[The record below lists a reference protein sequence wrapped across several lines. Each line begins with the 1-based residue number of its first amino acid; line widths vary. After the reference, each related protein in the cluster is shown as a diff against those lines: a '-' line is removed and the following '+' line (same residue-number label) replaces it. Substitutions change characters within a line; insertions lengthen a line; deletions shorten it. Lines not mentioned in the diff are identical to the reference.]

1 MREVEMMRKYNY
13 DHKKAHDLLKEEF
26 VKDLLK
32 ENKLLTRQLSY
43 IRSGEYYN
51 QLKFERNMLEDV
63 VSKGEVSEID
73 KAFIDM
79 THRNTELLE
88 ENQELKKQLEEKE
101 NIACNWK
108 DSCLEN
114 AGKIEKLE
122 NQQKEFIEYLT
133 SYIYLLS
140 NKPDLIEEA
149 EIDIL
154 EEILSKY
161 KEILGGKE

>member
-1 MREVEMMRKYNY
+1 MREIELIKKYNY

-43 IRSGEYYN
+43 IRSGEYLN

-88 ENQELKKQLEEKE
+88 ENQKLKERV
-101 NIACNWK
+101 
-108 DSCLEN
+108 
-114 AGKIEKLE
+114 
-122 NQQKEFIEYLT
+122 EYLER
-133 SYIYLLS
+133 S
-140 NKPDLIEEA
+140 NNRREEM
-149 EIDIL
+149 IL
-154 EEILSKY
+154 ELREELIPSKG
-161 KEILGGKE
+161 ENEDA

>member
-43 IRSGEYYN
+43 IRSGEYLN

-63 VSKGEVSEID
+63 VSNGEVSEID

-88 ENQELKKQLEEKE
+88 ENQKLKERIDYLER
-101 NIACNWK
+101 
-108 DSCLEN
+108 
-114 AGKIEKLE
+114 
-122 NQQKEFIEYLT
+122 
-133 SYIYLLS
+133 S
-140 NKPDLIEEA
+140 NNRGERL
-149 EIDIL
+149 IL
-154 EEILSKY
+154 ELREELIPSKG
-161 KEILGGKE
+161 ENEDE

>member
-1 MREVEMMRKYNY
+1 MREIELIKKYNY

-43 IRSGEYYN
+43 IRSGEYLN

-88 ENQELKKQLEEKE
+88 ENQKLKERIDYLERSNNRREEL
-101 NIACNWK
+101 
-108 DSCLEN
+108 
-114 AGKIEKLE
+114 
-122 NQQKEFIEYLT
+122 
-133 SYIYLLS
+133 
-140 NKPDLIEEA
+140 
-149 EIDIL
+149 IL
-154 EEILSKY
+154 ELREELIPIKGDN
-161 KEILGGKE
+161 EDA

>member
-43 IRSGEYYN
+43 IRSGEYLN

-88 ENQELKKQLEEKE
+88 ENQKLKERIDYLERSNIRKRTKANGDTQRQLVIQMMKNYIE
-101 NIACNWK
+101 NDRRKSK
-108 DSCLEN
+108 D
-114 AGKIEKLE
+114 
-122 NQQKEFIEYLT
+122 
-133 SYIYLLS
+133 
-140 NKPDLIEEA
+140 DM
-149 EIDIL
+149 
-154 EEILSKY
+154 
-161 KEILGGKE
+161 

>member
-1 MREVEMMRKYNY
+1 MKEIEMMRKYNY

-43 IRSGEYYN
+43 IRSGEYLN
-51 QLKFERNMLEDV
+51 QLKFERNMLEDL

-88 ENQELKKQLEEKE
+88 ENQKLKERIDYLERSNNRREEL
-101 NIACNWK
+101 
-108 DSCLEN
+108 
-114 AGKIEKLE
+114 
-122 NQQKEFIEYLT
+122 
-133 SYIYLLS
+133 
-140 NKPDLIEEA
+140 
-149 EIDIL
+149 IL
-154 EEILSKY
+154 ELREELIPSKGDN
-161 KEILGGKE
+161 EDA

>member
-1 MREVEMMRKYNY
+1 MREIELIKKYNY

-43 IRSGEYYN
+43 IRSGEYLN

-88 ENQELKKQLEEKE
+88 ENQKLKERIDYLERSNNRREEL
-101 NIACNWK
+101 
-108 DSCLEN
+108 
-114 AGKIEKLE
+114 
-122 NQQKEFIEYLT
+122 
-133 SYIYLLS
+133 
-140 NKPDLIEEA
+140 
-149 EIDIL
+149 IL
-154 EEILSKY
+154 ELREELIPSKGDN
-161 KEILGGKE
+161 EDA

>member
-43 IRSGEYYN
+43 IRSGEYLN

-88 ENQELKKQLEEKE
+88 ENQKLKERIDYLER
-101 NIACNWK
+101 
-108 DSCLEN
+108 
-114 AGKIEKLE
+114 
-122 NQQKEFIEYLT
+122 
-133 SYIYLLS
+133 S
-140 NKPDLIEEA
+140 NNRREEM
-149 EIDIL
+149 IL
-154 EEILSKY
+154 ELREELIPSKG
-161 KEILGGKE
+161 ENEDA

>member
-1 MREVEMMRKYNY
+1 MREIEIMKKYNY

-43 IRSGEYYN
+43 IRSGEYLN

-88 ENQELKKQLEEKE
+88 ENQKLKERIDYLERSNNRREEL
-101 NIACNWK
+101 
-108 DSCLEN
+108 
-114 AGKIEKLE
+114 
-122 NQQKEFIEYLT
+122 
-133 SYIYLLS
+133 
-140 NKPDLIEEA
+140 
-149 EIDIL
+149 IL
-154 EEILSKY
+154 ELREELIPSKGDN
-161 KEILGGKE
+161 EDA

>member
-1 MREVEMMRKYNY
+1 MKEIEMMRKYNY
-13 DHKKAHDLLKEEF
+13 DYKKAHDLLKEEF

-43 IRSGEYYN
+43 IRSGEYLN

-88 ENQELKKQLEEKE
+88 ENQKLKERIDYLERSNNRREEL
-101 NIACNWK
+101 
-108 DSCLEN
+108 
-114 AGKIEKLE
+114 
-122 NQQKEFIEYLT
+122 
-133 SYIYLLS
+133 
-140 NKPDLIEEA
+140 
-149 EIDIL
+149 IL
-154 EEILSKY
+154 ELREELIPSKGDN
-161 KEILGGKE
+161 EDA

>member
-32 ENKLLTRQLSY
+32 ENKLLTRQLEY
-43 IRSGEYYN
+43 IRSGEYLN

-63 VSKGEVSEID
+63 VFKGEVSEID

-88 ENQELKKQLEEKE
+88 ENQKLKEKIDYLER
-101 NIACNWK
+101 
-108 DSCLEN
+108 
-114 AGKIEKLE
+114 
-122 NQQKEFIEYLT
+122 
-133 SYIYLLS
+133 S
-140 NKPDLIEEA
+140 NNKGDNEDA
-149 EIDIL
+149 
-154 EEILSKY
+154 
-161 KEILGGKE
+161 

>member
-43 IRSGEYYN
+43 IRSGEYLN

-63 VSKGEVSEID
+63 VSNGEVSEID

-88 ENQELKKQLEEKE
+88 ENQKLKERIDYLER
-101 NIACNWK
+101 
-108 DSCLEN
+108 
-114 AGKIEKLE
+114 
-122 NQQKEFIEYLT
+122 
-133 SYIYLLS
+133 S
-140 NKPDLIEEA
+140 NNRRERL
-149 EIDIL
+149 IL
-154 EEILSKY
+154 ELREELIPSKASNN
-161 KEILGGKE
+161 K

>member
-1 MREVEMMRKYNY
+1 MREIELMRKYNY

-43 IRSGEYYN
+43 IRSGEYLN

-88 ENQELKKQLEEKE
+88 ENQKLKERIDYLERSNNRREEL
-101 NIACNWK
+101 
-108 DSCLEN
+108 
-114 AGKIEKLE
+114 
-122 NQQKEFIEYLT
+122 
-133 SYIYLLS
+133 
-140 NKPDLIEEA
+140 
-149 EIDIL
+149 IL
-154 EEILSKY
+154 ELREELIPSKGDN
-161 KEILGGKE
+161 EDA

>member
-1 MREVEMMRKYNY
+1 MREIELIKKYGY
-13 DHKKAHDLLKEEF
+13 DQKKAHDLLNEEF

-43 IRSGEYYN
+43 ISSGEYLN

-88 ENQELKKQLEEKE
+88 ENQKLKERIDYLERSNNRREELIMELREE
-101 NIACNWK
+101 
-108 DSCLEN
+108 
-114 AGKIEKLE
+114 
-122 NQQKEFIEYLT
+122 
-133 SYIYLLS
+133 
-140 NKPDLIEEA
+140 LIPRKGDNEDA
-149 EIDIL
+149 
-154 EEILSKY
+154 
-161 KEILGGKE
+161 

>member
-1 MREVEMMRKYNY
+1 MREIELIKKYNY

-43 IRSGEYYN
+43 ISSGEYLN

-88 ENQELKKQLEEKE
+88 ENQKLKERIDYLERSNNRREELIMELREE
-101 NIACNWK
+101 
-108 DSCLEN
+108 
-114 AGKIEKLE
+114 
-122 NQQKEFIEYLT
+122 
-133 SYIYLLS
+133 
-140 NKPDLIEEA
+140 LIP
-149 EIDIL
+149 
-154 EEILSKY
+154 SKGDN
-161 KEILGGKE
+161 EDA

>member
-43 IRSGEYYN
+43 IRSGEYLN

-88 ENQELKKQLEEKE
+88 ENQKLKERIDYLER
-101 NIACNWK
+101 
-108 DSCLEN
+108 
-114 AGKIEKLE
+114 
-122 NQQKEFIEYLT
+122 
-133 SYIYLLS
+133 S
-140 NKPDLIEEA
+140 NNRREEM
-149 EIDIL
+149 IL
-154 EEILSKY
+154 ELREELIPSKGDN
-161 KEILGGKE
+161 E

>member
-43 IRSGEYYN
+43 IRSGEYLN

-88 ENQELKKQLEEKE
+88 QNQKLKERIDYLERSNNRREEL
-101 NIACNWK
+101 
-108 DSCLEN
+108 
-114 AGKIEKLE
+114 
-122 NQQKEFIEYLT
+122 
-133 SYIYLLS
+133 
-140 NKPDLIEEA
+140 
-149 EIDIL
+149 IL
-154 EEILSKY
+154 ELREELIPSKGDN
-161 KEILGGKE
+161 EDA

>member
-1 MREVEMMRKYNY
+1 MREEEMMRKYNY

-43 IRSGEYYN
+43 IRSGEYLN

-63 VSKGEVSEID
+63 VSNGEVSEID

-88 ENQELKKQLEEKE
+88 ENQKLKERIDYLERSNNRREEL
-101 NIACNWK
+101 
-108 DSCLEN
+108 
-114 AGKIEKLE
+114 
-122 NQQKEFIEYLT
+122 
-133 SYIYLLS
+133 
-140 NKPDLIEEA
+140 
-149 EIDIL
+149 IL
-154 EEILSKY
+154 ELREELIPSKGDN
-161 KEILGGKE
+161 EDA

>member
-1 MREVEMMRKYNY
+1 MKEIEMMRKYNY

-43 IRSGEYYN
+43 IRSGEYLN

-63 VSKGEVSEID
+63 VSNGEVSEID

-88 ENQELKKQLEEKE
+88 ENQKLKERIDYLERSNNRREEL
-101 NIACNWK
+101 
-108 DSCLEN
+108 
-114 AGKIEKLE
+114 
-122 NQQKEFIEYLT
+122 
-133 SYIYLLS
+133 
-140 NKPDLIEEA
+140 
-149 EIDIL
+149 IL
-154 EEILSKY
+154 ELREELIPSKGDN
-161 KEILGGKE
+161 EDA